1 MLRGSCSANSRPAST
16 VLLDGKPLG
25 PTPRVK
31 VSVSAGTH
39 TVLFVNAEESLKKSV
54 SVTVAAGETKAV
66 SAKLRD

>member
-1 MLRGSCSANSRPAST
+1 
-16 VLLDGKPLG
+16 
-25 PTPRVK
+25 
-31 VSVSAGTH
+31 VSVTAGTH